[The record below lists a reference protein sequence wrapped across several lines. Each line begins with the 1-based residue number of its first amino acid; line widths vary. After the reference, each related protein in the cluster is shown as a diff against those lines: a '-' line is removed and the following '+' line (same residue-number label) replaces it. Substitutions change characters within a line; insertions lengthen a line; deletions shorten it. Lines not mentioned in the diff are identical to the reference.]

1 MTTAESVLIC
11 PIDETEL
18 ELQQLEGGATC
29 WVCPTCEARRRHAK
43 PSRPLRAEMRRF
55 GVKHGGLRLG
65 DRSAVNHQ
73 LATDLAAGVLS
84 EQQAL
89 EAFDGCSVPRIA
101 PASPTG
107 MRDRRPTASTKTTV
121 EPRASGEAAA
131 AHDSGEIA
139 VAARESGDVT
149 IAARSSSEATVVRV
163 HGDVAVAPRA
173 PVEAAAT
180 ARTLGEAAAA
190 RASGDVAVAAPLSD
204 EAATARADEAPIEL
218 FYDSIAEDF
227 DRIMNRYDLQRR
239 VDTIFDTLLG
249 HQDLRG
255 RTLLDAGC
263 GTGWFSQ
270 RAWERGAQVTALDIG
285 PRLLREVRAKCPAR
299 TVCGDVLNMQFDD
312 GAFDVVVSSECIEHT
327 RNPARAV
334 RELVRV
340 CRPGGLIVITCPNRF
355 WYWLCVVANRLHLRP
370 YEGIEDWPRWTDL
383 RRWIE
388 GANACVVEMRGVH
401 LFPFQLSIFHPLL
414 RLLDRFGKL
423 HGRFCVNIA
432 ALAVKQC

>member
-1 MTTAESVLIC
+1 MTTTASVLVC
-11 PIDETEL
+11 PIDGTEL
-18 ELQQLEGGATC
+18 ELRQLEGEATC
-29 WVCPTCEARRRHAK
+29 WVCPACEASRRQAK
-43 PSRPLRAEMRRF
+43 PRHSPRTEAGRPVLRQGA
-55 GVKHGGLRLG
+55 LRLG
-65 DRSAVNHQ
+65 DGSNVASRSANG
-73 LATDLAAGVLS
+73 LAAGVLS
-84 EQQAL
+84 RRQAI
-89 EAFDGCSVPRIA
+89 EVFDGCLIPRIA
-101 PASPTG
+101 RPLAVDTPDHQPDVTQ
-107 MRDRRPTASTKTTV
+107 DRTV
-121 EPRASGEAAA
+121 EAGEPTRPAPSADA
-131 AHDSGEIA
+131 
-139 VAARESGDVT
+139 
-149 IAARSSSEATVVRV
+149 SSEV
-163 HGDVAVAPRA
+163 
-173 PVEAAAT
+173 AT
-180 ARTLGEAAAA
+180 AAL
-190 RASGDVAVAAPLSD
+190 
-204 EAATARADEAPIEL
+204 ADGAPIEL
-218 FYDSIAEDF
+218 FYDTIAEDF

-239 VDTIFDTLLG
+239 VDTIFDTILG
-249 HQDLRG
+249 RHDLRG

-370 YEGIEDWPRWTDL
+370 YEGIEDWPRWKDL

-388 GANACVVEMRGVH
+388 GSNACVVEMRGIH